1 MAPPQRPLTTDVNDG
16 QLEGRGLPNMGV
28 NLEEE
33 ERSLSRMN
41 WPSSASPN
49 EPYPSRNV
57 SFDGHGATLG
67 YQAPNGGPP
76 VTNGTPFPEVDPE
89 VKQERQEQRADWE
102 ASRHS
107 QNPLWDSFLY
117 GGTLNDR
124 IRKIS
129 LHEHL
134 TDPQHGVLVN
144 TQKTGPPP
152 HAQVN
157 GQEGAT
163 RIINKGQ
170 AILDIHKGERLG
182 EVMKLLA
189 LATKTRLTGLMSA
202 SNSLAI
208 ERRAHSQGKIPAE
221 WEDLAVRPSSVN
233 RGPDSS
239 EAISGA
245 VNANPLKRKSFLLN
259 GPSIDLTSPGS
270 HDEANSEATSQRAGS
285 VDAPNVVLSIMDK
298 VLQEEKAA
306 EAARRAKRAKR
317 KAAADAASQAA
328 QTAAEEAAVAQ
339 ASEPKKV
346 TKKQKNDGDK
356 IHTQQAHQHQQA
368 NEAAKLAM
376 SSMLGGRK
384 GKQYSWMT
392 KGPGS
397 GTTTPRGLGPSS
409 SVGTPKP
416 AEPVKPVVKEKKFG
430 AWDEDKDAG
439 VQVRDVLLVLESD
452 GRATRAYAKSCAMLD
467 S

>member
-1 MAPPQRPLTTDVNDG
+1 MTTDFNEG
-16 QLEGRGLPNMGV
+16 QPEGRGVASMGV

-33 ERSLSRMN
+33 ERNISRMN

-49 EPYPSRNV
+49 ELYPSRTV
-57 SFDGHGATLG
+57 SFEGNGAVLG
-67 YQAPNGGPP
+67 QQAPNGGPP
-76 VTNGTPFPEVDPE
+76 STNGAQIPEVAPE
-89 VKQERQEQRADWE
+89 IKQEREEQRADWE

-117 GGTLNDR
+117 GGTLNER

-152 HAQVN
+152 IARVN

-163 RIINKGQ
+163 RVINKGQ

-202 SNSLAI
+202 SNRLAM
-208 ERRAHSQGKIPAE
+208 ERRAHSQGRVPAE
-221 WEDLAVRPSSVN
+221 WEDLAVRPSSAN
-233 RGPDSS
+233 RAPDSG
-239 EAISGA
+239 EATMEVA
-245 VNANPLKRKSFLLN
+245 NANPLKRKSCLFN
-259 GPSIDLTSPGS
+259 DSSIDLTSTGT
-270 HDEANSEATSQRAGS
+270 HDQANSEATSQRAGS
-285 VDAPNVVLSIMDK
+285 VDSQNLVLSIMDK
-298 VLQEEKAA
+298 VMQEEKAA

-346 TKKQKNDGDK
+346 NKKQKNDGDK
-356 IHTQQAHQHQQA
+356 LRTQEAHQHQQA

-397 GTTTPRGLGPSS
+397 GTSTPRGLGPSS

-416 AEPVKPVVKEKKFG
+416 AEAVKPVLKEKMLG
-430 AWDEDKDAG
+430 AWNEDKDPG

-452 GRATRAYAKSCAMLD
+452 GRATRAYTKGCAMLD